1 VTQGADIAW
10 YYTMY
15 LNPLPRKLL
24 DELKQKDLVIVPELN
39 YMGQF
44 SSVLR
49 SQNVKA
55 ISITQ
60 YTGLPFKV
68 RDLVRNISDRVA
80 QERKESVTV

>member
-1 VTQGADIAW
+1 
-10 YYTMY
+10 MY
-15 LNPLPRKLL
+15 LTPLPRKLL
-24 DELKQKDLVIVPELN
+24 EELKRKDLVIVPELN
-39 YMGQF
+39 FMGQF

-68 RDLVRNISDRVA
+68 HDLVKNISESVA
-80 QERKESVTV
+80 QERKESVAV